1 MATVRGAYEST
12 VDRHYT
18 IAALLIAAAV
28 ALAVGIVIGMLVA
41 GVALPGS
48 SAFSSFTGVASTSA
62 ELRQGGR

>member
-18 IAALLIAAAV
+18 IAAILIAAAV
-28 ALAVGIVIGMLVA
+28 ALVVGIVIGMLVA

-48 SAFSSFTGVASTSA
+48 TAFSSITCGSSTSA